1 MSTPT
6 VRRSDHDLVVN
17 RFRASRWAATS
28 MPGWECACVHD
39 VDKLAFH
46 YSRSSN
52 DYGNEDFLE
61 SLPSTERL
69 QRFGD

>member
-1 MSTPT
+1 
-6 VRRSDHDLVVN
+6 
-17 RFRASRWAATS
+17 